1 MTPFPESHSAET
13 CRANWTSTI
22 TACIDRACSVSISS
36 SSDVNTRTSMFF
48 KPNHGITCPQSLDT
62 GAEQFL
68 PTLQLRPG
76 VCQTSSYQW
85 QSFLASYGQNGIQ
98 QNCSLALFEKSQCA
112 GGANE
117 VLLSEDSDSHGQCWV
132 VGGQSVMLSCGE
144 GGSTSDNKGKT
155 VSTGSTEMKPLTNV

>member
-1 MTPFPESHSAET
+1 MDS
-13 CRANWTSTI
+13 
-22 TACIDRACSVSISS
+22 
-36 SSDVNTRTSMFF
+36 
-48 KPNHGITCPQSLDT
+48 
-62 GAEQFL
+62 GAEQAL

-85 QSFLASYGQNGIQ
+85 QSFLVSYGQNGIP

-117 VLLSEDSDSHGQCWV
+117 VMLSEDSDSHGQCWV

-144 GGSTSDNKGKT
+144 GGSTSDNKGKF
-155 VSTGSTEMKPLTNV
+155 VLTGFTEMDPLTQV